1 MTRRIQRILSYPV
14 ILEILMLPKNQMNR
28 SYLEILMLLMS
39 QRIQLIRMIQ
49 LSQRIQKIP

>member
-14 ILEILMLPKNQMNR
+14 ILENLMLPKNQMNQ

>member
-14 ILEILMLPKNQMNR
+14 ILENLMLPKNQMNR